1 VALKRRLTI
10 PNPRTNA
17 APETTCPNCDRET
30 VGWYC
35 SFCGQKQRGNLTPS
49 IGEWVGEVFDELFAI
64 DARLPRSLR
73 KLAWPPGE
81 LTLEWIR
88 GRRAQ
93 YVSPL
98 RMYLAAAFL
107 LFLAWPHTSLESG
120 FRGDTADFLNSI
132 YDGYYEARDRDR
144 SDEPGYVTTIRE
156 SDVSEDPGFQS
167 AVQAVSRNLP
177 SIIFVLFV
185 PLFAGL
191 LLLVNR
197 KDGLFVGSLI
207 AAFHIHTVV
216 FLAII
221 VTLPISLLLP
231 EIWDRFGED
240 LLVFGLFAFVVASV
254 RRVYQTTI
262 LGALVRAVFV
272 TFMYFI
278 VTLMVITGGVA
289 FLSANR

>member
-1 VALKRRLTI
+1 VALERRFII
-10 PNPRTNA
+10 PNPRMDA
-17 APETTCPNCDRET
+17 EPDTTCPNCGRET
-30 VGWYC
+30 VGRYC
-35 SFCGQKQRGNLTPS
+35 SFCGQKQRGNLIPS
-49 IGEWVGEVFDELFAI
+49 IGEWVSEVFDELFSI

-144 SDEPGYVTTIRE
+144 SDEPGYVATVPE
-156 SDVSEDPGFQS
+156 SDVSEEPGFQS
-167 AVQAVSRNLP
+167 AVQTISRNLP
-177 SIIFVLFV
+177 SILFVLFV

-191 LLLVNR
+191 LLMVNR
-197 KDGLFVGSLI
+197 KDGLYVGSLI

-221 VTLPISLLLP
+221 VTLPVSFFLP
-231 EIWDRFGED
+231 EIWDGIGED
-240 LLVFGLFAFVVASV
+240 ILVFGLFAFGVASI
-254 RRVYQTTI
+254 RRVYRTTV
-262 LGALVRAVFV
+262 LGALIRAVFV

-278 VTLMVITGGVA
+278 ITLMVITGAVA
-289 FLSANR
+289 LLSANK